1 MSNDLKDL
9 FKLMAEEKAKDPKSK
24 IIKQVKENVKEDL
37 GSLFAQLR
45 ALKTPTEATQIVE
58 DKVIEETKTIV
69 EVVQETPNEK
79 GLPTPIGVV
88 PQNQLQPEIVSSLD
102 KYLSATDEP
111 KPFDPTAKQF
121 KTVNDKIKFLEQW
134 ISKIQNTGPGS
145 GAGDIINLDMP
156 TKLVTSSAYTVGRR
170 DYYVGVNYAG
180 AVTLTLPSVAKNGR
194 YIIIKD
200 ESGRCSV
207 YPITVQGTVDNDPA
221 GFILAVNNGAIQ
233 MIYRNGWRIV

>member
-1 MSNDLKDL
+1 MSNDLRDL
-9 FKLMAEEKAKDPKSK
+9 FKLMAEEKAKDPKNK
-24 IIKQVKENVKEDL
+24 ILKQVKENAKEDL

-69 EVVQETPNEK
+69 EVVQENPNEK

-88 PQNQLQPEIVSSLD
+88 PQDQLQPEIVSSLD
-102 KYLSATDEP
+102 KYLSATDDP

-145 GAGDIINLDMP
+145 GAADVITLDHQ
-156 TKLVTSSAYTVGRR
+156 TTLVTTPTYTIGRK

-180 AVTLTLPSVAKNGR
+180 RVTIALPSIAKSGR

-200 ESGRCSV
+200 ESGRCSNF
-207 YPITVQGTVDNDPA
+207 PIIVQGNVDNDPN
-221 GFILAVNNGAIQ
+221 GFILRVDNGGVQ